1 MVREKEDGGVVV
13 FARLLQGIAE
23 AAEHVVHLHAHAEIN
38 SPEFIPDT
46 VIDDKTLAVIGQT
59 ASAEAAANMARTLG
73 VSTERITWVEYEN
86 MKVRFGKGE

>member
-1 MVREKEDGGVVV
+1 MIINGKKKDELVELDEGVMEQVAGGYI
-13 FARLLQGIAE
+13 LPGSGE
-23 AAEHVVHLHAHAEIN
+23 N

-46 VIDDKTLAVIGQT
+46 IIDDKTLAVIGQT

-86 MKVRFGKGE
+86 MKVRFGKTE